1 MVDVKVER
9 LRQSEPRMAREENS
23 VADMIE
29 ELELFSELTEDDR
42 AWLEKSATSITFLPG
57 DTIMGAYQSGDT
69 FYILIVGDAEVWR
82 TDALSYPH
90 HVADLTDGDIIGE
103 SALLAELER
112 GRHIRSATIKAIS
125 ACILLRISMRSMLRL
140 LEKYPAIRDRIQQ
153 IHDARGADQAPK
165 ITDD

>member
-1 MVDVKVER
+1 
-9 LRQSEPRMAREENS
+9 
-23 VADMIE
+23 MIE
-29 ELELFSELTEDDR
+29 GLELFGELSEEDL

-69 FYILIVGDAEVWR
+69 FYVLIVGDAEVWR

-103 SALLAELER
+103 SALLAEFER